1 MLLCAKA
8 DVVMVAKTK
17 LARILFIF
25 YILIQL
31 KNISACKIIKKKR
44 RNGFFFENI
53 SYFCI
58 VKHLKMKIKSLLT
71 TAILLSFSY
80 ITPINA
86 QSAPNTENGAFVSV
100 ESNIDPMDSVEVSLL
115 TCSPHEEIY
124 SLYGH
129 SAIRWHQGDIDLVF
143 NWGMFSFSKPYF
155 ALRFVFGL
163 TDYELAAYPYERF
176 WPYYQQWGSSV
187 TEQVLNLTNDEK
199 RTLHHLLSEN
209 LKEENRVYRYN
220 FFYNN
225 CSTKPRDVIEKSI
238 DGQVVYEEHNDF
250 QPTFREMVRE
260 CNRNH
265 RWSKF
270 GNDMLLGVKADL
282 ATTRQEQEFLPM
294 NLMTDFA
301 HAQIYKDGV
310 YRRLVKEQRLLVA
323 PGVQVIEQDFFLTPT
338 EIAVLLLIISV
349 CIALY
354 EWKSSR
360 VVKWWDVALMT
371 VQGLVGI
378 VLTVMIFSQ
387 HPTTSLNL
395 NLLLFNPL
403 PLLFIPAVIKGKRS
417 LWTKLH
423 LIMIILYALG
433 GILQSYPESMWI
445 VALCLLIRCKK

>member
-8 DVVMVAKTK
+8 DVVIVAKTK

-80 ITPINA
+80 ITPIDA
-86 QSAPNTENGAFVSV
+86 HSAPNTENGAFVSV

-199 RTLHHLLSEN
+199 RTLQHLLSEN

-238 DGQVVYEEHNDF
+238 EGQVVYEDKNDF

-423 LIMIILYALG
+423 LMMIILYALG

>member
-86 QSAPNTENGAFVSV
+86 HSAPNTENGAFVSV

-199 RTLHHLLSEN
+199 RTLQHLLSEN

-238 DGQVVYEEHNDF
+238 EGQVVYEDKNDF

-423 LIMIILYALG
+423 LVMIILYALG

>member
-86 QSAPNTENGAFVSV
+86 HSAPNTENGAFVSV

-199 RTLHHLLSEN
+199 RTLQHLLSEN

-238 DGQVVYEEHNDF
+238 EGQVVYEDKNDF

-423 LIMIILYALG
+423 LMMIILYALG

>member
-1 MLLCAKA
+1 MLCAKA

-86 QSAPNTENGAFVSV
+86 HSAPNTENGAFVSV

-199 RTLHHLLSEN
+199 RTLQHLLSEN

-238 DGQVVYEEHNDF
+238 EGQVVYEDHNDF

-423 LIMIILYALG
+423 LMMIILYALG

>member
-86 QSAPNTENGAFVSV
+86 HSAPNTENGALVSV

-199 RTLHHLLSEN
+199 RTLQHLLSEN

-238 DGQVVYEEHNDF
+238 EGQVVYEDKNDF

-423 LIMIILYALG
+423 LVMIILYALG

>member
-86 QSAPNTENGAFVSV
+86 HSAPNTENGAFVSV

-199 RTLHHLLSEN
+199 RTLQHLLSEN

-238 DGQVVYEEHNDF
+238 EGQVVYEDHNDF

-423 LIMIILYALG
+423 LVMIILYALG

>member
-1 MLLCAKA
+1 VLLCAKA

-80 ITPINA
+80 ITPIDA
-86 QSAPNTENGAFVSV
+86 HSAPNTENGAFVSV

-199 RTLHHLLSEN
+199 RTLQHLLSEN

-238 DGQVVYEEHNDF
+238 EGQVVYEDKNDF

-310 YRRLVKEQRLLVA
+310 YRRLVKEQHLLVA

-423 LIMIILYALG
+423 LMMIILYALG

>member
-1 MLLCAKA
+1 MLCAKA

-80 ITPINA
+80 ITPIDA
-86 QSAPNTENGAFVSV
+86 HSAPNTENDAFVSV

-199 RTLHHLLSEN
+199 RTLQHLLSEN

-238 DGQVVYEEHNDF
+238 EGQVVYEDKNDF

-423 LIMIILYALG
+423 LMMIILYALG

>member
-1 MLLCAKA
+1 MLCAKA

-86 QSAPNTENGAFVSV
+86 HSAPNTENGALVSV

-199 RTLHHLLSEN
+199 RTLQHLLSEN

-238 DGQVVYEEHNDF
+238 EGQVVYEDKNDF

-423 LIMIILYALG
+423 LVMIILYALG

>member
-1 MLLCAKA
+1 
-8 DVVMVAKTK
+8 MVAKTK

-86 QSAPNTENGAFVSV
+86 HSAPNTENGAFVSV

-199 RTLHHLLSEN
+199 RTLQHLLSEN

-238 DGQVVYEEHNDF
+238 EGQVVYEDKNDF

-423 LIMIILYALG
+423 LMMIILYALG

>member
-1 MLLCAKA
+1 MLCAKA
-8 DVVMVAKTK
+8 DAVMVAKTK

-25 YILIQL
+25 NLLIQL
-31 KNISACKIIKKKR
+31 KNFSACKIIKKKR

-71 TAILLSFSY
+71 TAILLSVSY
-80 ITPINA
+80 ITPIYA
-86 QSAPNTENGAFVSV
+86 QSAENTENGAFVSV

-129 SAIRWHQGDIDLVF
+129 AAIRWHQGDTDLVF

-163 TDYELAAYPYERF
+163 TDYELAAYPFERF
-176 WPYYQQWGSSV
+176 WPYYQQWGSSI

-199 RTLHHLLSEN
+199 RTLQRLLGEN
-209 LKEENRVYRYN
+209 LQEENRVYRYN

-238 DGQVVYEEHNDF
+238 EGQVVYEERSDY

-265 RWSKF
+265 LWSKF

-282 ATTRQEQEFLPM
+282 ATTREEQEFLPM

-301 HAQIYKDGV
+301 HAQIYKDGQ
-310 YRRLVKEQRLLVA
+310 YRPLIKEQRLLVP
-323 PGVQVIEQDFFLTPT
+323 PGVQVIEPDFGLTPT
-338 EIAVLLLIISV
+338 QMAVLLLIISV
-349 CIALY
+349 CIGLY
-354 EWKSSR
+354 EWKSKR
-360 VVKWWDVALMT
+360 IVKWWDVLLMT
-371 VQGLVGI
+371 IQGLAGL

-403 PLLFIPAVIKGKRS
+403 PLVFIPAIVKGKRN
-417 LWTKLH
+417 LWTKL
-423 LIMIILYALG
+423 LLVMLILYGLG
-433 GILQSYPESMWI
+433 GILQSYSEGMWI

>member
-1 MLLCAKA
+1 M
-8 DVVMVAKTK
+8 
-17 LARILFIF
+17 
-25 YILIQL
+25 

-80 ITPINA
+80 ITSIDA
-86 QSAPNTENGAFVSV
+86 HSAPNTENGAFVSV

-199 RTLHHLLSEN
+199 RTLQHLLSEN

-238 DGQVVYEEHNDF
+238 EGQVVYEDKNDF

-338 EIAVLLLIISV
+338 EIAVLLLIISI

-423 LIMIILYALG
+423 LMMIILYALG